1 MSSVKL
7 ARRRLVEPDYL
18 TGPTYVET
26 YGPLV
31 AELCAAAD
39 FAPDPQQ
46 ELLLDRIFAI
56 RADGLPAAFSTAVI
70 CCRQNLKTGLFK
82 QAALGWIYVTE
93 QQLVVWSA
101 HELPTA
107 LEAQRDLVAL
117 IERAPALR
125 RRLMPGSNEGVYG
138 GNGQERIEFA
148 SGQRIRFRARTLT
161 GGRGLT
167 GDKVILDE
175 AFALQPAHTAS
186 LLPTLLTR
194 PEGQVLYGSSAGMA
208 DSEVLRDVRDRGRAG
223 SSPRMFYAEWL
234 APWRRCA
241 NPRCAHPKDHSEEGC
256 ALDDLELRTKANP
269 TLSTGRITL
278 ETIEDMRQELTPADF
293 ARECLGWWDDPSRD
307 GVTRLIPVDDWT
319 TASTT
324 IAPPVD
330 GVRSLGVVF
339 DLDSSQG
346 ALAGAV
352 KHDGGVHLELID
364 IGAVN
369 LAALADWLEGRWRNI
384 GMIAIAGGG
393 TSKALKQELRNRKVP
408 ERVLRVLTTP
418 EYFAGNAMLHDAICN
433 SRNVTVPAGQPSDAL
448 ELSVKVSDRKIT
460 PSGWRW
466 ISTSPDGDRLPMEA
480 LSVALWAARTNKRRP
495 GRSAKAR

>member
-7 ARRRLVEPDYL
+7 ARRLVEPDYL
-18 TGPTYVET
+18 TGPAYVET

-31 AELCAAAD
+31 AEVCAAAD

-101 HELPTA
+101 HEMSTA
-107 LEAQRDLVAL
+107 LEAQRDLAEL

-125 RRLMPGSNEGVYG
+125 RRLKRSTNEGLYG
-138 GNGQERIEFA
+138 SNGQERIEFE
-148 SGQRIRFRARTLT
+148 SGQRIRFRARTND

-167 GDKVILDE
+167 GNKVILDE
-175 AFALQPAHTAS
+175 AFALAPSNTAA
-186 LLPTLLTR
+186 LLPTMMAR
-194 PEGQVLYGSSAGMA
+194 PEGQVVYGSSAGKA

-241 NPRCAHPKDHSEEGC
+241 NPRCAHPKDHSEAGC
-256 ALDDLELRTKANP
+256 ALDDIELRTKANP

-278 ETIEDMRQELTPADF
+278 EKIEDMRQELDPADF
-293 ARECLGWWDDPSRD
+293 ARECLGWWGDPSRD
-307 GVTRLIPVDDWT
+307 GITRLIPVDDWT
-319 TASTT
+319 AASTT
-324 IAPPVD
+324 IAPPD
-330 GVRSLGVVF
+330 GVRSFGMVF
-339 DLDSSQG
+339 DFDSDRG

-352 KHDGGVHLELID
+352 KHDDGTHLELID
-364 IGAVN
+364 VGPVN
-369 LAALADWLEGRWRNI
+369 IEALAGWFETRWRNS

-393 TSKALKQELRNRKVP
+393 GAKALKQALRDRKVP
-408 ERVLRVLTTP
+408 ERVIRVLTTP
-418 EYFAGNAMLHDAICN
+418 EYFAGNVMLLDGLTKAK
-433 SRNVTVPAGQPSDAL
+433 NVTVPAGSDAL
-448 ELSVKVSDRKIT
+448 EASVKVADRKNL

-466 ISTSPDGDRLPMEA
+466 ISTSPDGDQSPMEA
-480 LSVALWAARTNKRRP
+480 LSVALWAARTNRRRP
-495 GRSAKAR
+495 GRKQVIA

>member
-1 MSSVKL
+1 MLSTVTSPSTRRLSEVAHHLVYPEGIVSSGWPRIRARLADMAVEFDGWQVGVAQLILGRDRSDRYACTVGGVTMSIPRQVGKTFTIGSLLIAMCIEYPGLRVVWTSHHLRTTTNTFRAMQGMVRRKGVAQHL
-7 ARRRLVEPDYL
+7 AHNGIRTANGEQEIRFSNESIVMFGAREHGFGVGIDAIDVMVCDEAQRLTSRALADMVPTTNQARHEHGALLFFIGTPPRPDNAGDEFKARRRKALAGEMLNGIYIEMSADEDGDYDDPAQWAKGNPSYPSRTPHESMLRLRENL
-18 TGPTYVET
+18 T
-26 YGPLV
+26 
-31 AELCAAAD
+31 
-39 FAPDPQQ
+39 DP
-46 ELLLDRIFAI
+46 
-56 RADGLPAAFSTAVI
+56 
-70 CCRQNLKTGLFK
+70 
-82 QAALGWIYVTE
+82 
-93 QQLVVWSA
+93 
-101 HELPTA
+101 
-107 LEAQRDLVAL
+107 
-117 IERAPALR
+117 
-125 RRLMPGSNEGVYG
+125 
-138 GNGQERIEFA
+138 
-148 SGQRIRFRARTLT
+148 
-161 GGRGLT
+161 
-167 GDKVILDE
+167 GD
-175 AFALQPAHTAS
+175 
-186 LLPTLLTR
+186 
-194 PEGQVLYGSSAGMA
+194 
-208 DSEVLRDVRDRGRAG
+208 
-223 SSPRMFYAEWL
+223 
-234 APWRRCA
+234 WRREA
-241 NPRCAHPKDHSEEGC
+241 MGV
-256 ALDDLELRTKANP
+256 
-269 TLSTGRITL
+269 
-278 ETIEDMRQELTPADF
+278 
-293 ARECLGWWDDPSRD
+293 WDDETSD
-307 GVTRLIPVDDWT
+307 VTRLIPVDDWT

-495 GRSAKAR
+495 GRSVKAR